1 MGRLDDGKKG
11 TDVKIAWGIS
21 WNDSKKGRMVG
32 AMMAMLVAFS
42 MLASPAATSSLS
54 SDAEQ
59 MVSVI
64 VREVAGSGNAS
75 ERLVEDLG
83 GTVGRD
89 LSIIDGFVAEIP
101 ARELATLEQSPV
113 VHSVTYDSKIQML
126 HMVNGFDGNEDMGS
140 SYNVAGQTKARDL
153 WNVGITGKGV
163 DVALIDS
170 GVAPVEGLT
179 GPNKV
184 VNGADLS
191 FEQGA
196 TNLRYMDTYGH
207 GTHLAGIIAGK
218 DASWSSTNHDA
229 FSGMAPDARIVN
241 VKVANAQGSTDVSQ
255 VIAGIDWVV
264 QHRNDNGMNIRVLN
278 LSFGTDGVQNYT
290 LDPLTY
296 AAEVAWRHGIVVVVA
311 AGNSQFGNRRLNNPA
326 YDPFLIA
333 VGAEDPENK
342 MGLRD
347 DTVPEWSAA
356 NFGRTVDLVAPG
368 KSLVSL
374 RSPGSHIDLT
384 HPEGIVNSR
393 FMRGSGTSQAAAVVS
408 GAAALLLQHRPS
420 LTPDQVKAVMKKGA
434 SPLTEA
440 TYLQGDGV
448 LNVRDAAY
456 ASVPLTSTQLH
467 VPSTGT
473 GSLDAAR
480 GSARVTDPSGVV
492 LSGEQDIFGK
502 AWDPATWS
510 AASLLGNSWSGGVW
524 NGNSWSGN
532 SWSGNSWS
540 GNSWSGNSWS
550 GNSWSGNSWSGNSWS
565 GNSWS
570 GNSWSG
576 NSWSGN
582 SWSGNSWSGNSWSG
596 NSWSGNSWS

>member
-1 MGRLDDGKKG
+1 M
-11 TDVKIAWGIS
+11 KIAWGIS
-21 WNDSKKGRMVG
+21 WNDSKKGRMLA
-32 AMMAMLVAFS
+32 AMMAMVVAFS
-42 MLASPAATSSLS
+42 VLATQAAATPLS
-54 SDAEQ
+54 ADAEE

-64 VREVAGSGNAS
+64 VREVDGSGNAS
-75 ERLVEDLG
+75 EKLVIDLG

-101 ARELATLEQSPV
+101 ARELVRLERSPV
-113 VHSVTYDSKIQML
+113 VHSVTFDSKIQML
-126 HMVNGFDGNEDMGS
+126 HMVDGFDGAEDMGS
-140 SYNVAGQTKARDL
+140 MHNLASQTKAKDL
-153 WNVGITGKGV
+153 WAAGITGKGI

-170 GVAPVEGLT
+170 GVVPVKGLT
-179 GPNKV
+179 GPGKV

-196 TNLRYMDTYGH
+196 DNLRYMDTYGH
-207 GTHLAGIIAGK
+207 GTHLAGIIAGR
-218 DASWSSTNHDA
+218 DADWSPGNHDA
-229 FSGMAPDARIVN
+229 FGGIAPDARIVN
-241 VKVANAQGSTDVSQ
+241 VKVANAMGATDVSQ
-255 VIAGIDWVV
+255 VIAAIDWVV
-264 QHRNDNGMNIRVLN
+264 QHKNDNGLNIRVLN
-278 LSFGTDGVQNYT
+278 LSFGTDGVQHYV

-296 AAEVAWRHGIVVVVA
+296 AAEVAWRKGIVVVAA
-311 AGNSQFGNRRLNNPA
+311 AGNSQFGNQRLNNPA

-333 VGAEDPENK
+333 VGADNPQDK
-342 MGLRD
+342 LGFGD
-347 DTVPEWSAA
+347 DTVPGWSATGG
-356 NFGRTVDLVAPG
+356 GRGVDLVAPG

-374 RSPGSHIDLT
+374 RSPGSNIDLT
-384 HPEGIVNSR
+384 QPQGIVNSR
-393 FMRGSGTSQAAAVVS
+393 FMRGSGTSQAAAAVS
-408 GAAALLLQHRPS
+408 GGVALLLQQRPS
-420 LTPDQVKAVMKKGA
+420 LTPDQVKAILARSAIHLASASTDAQGNGGLNLVGA
-434 SPLTEA
+434 A
-440 TYLQGDGV
+440 
-448 LNVRDAAY
+448 N
-456 ASVPLTSTQLH
+456 TSTPLGAVQLH
-467 VPSTGT
+467 TPATGT

-480 GSARVTDPSGVV
+480 GSARVVDPNGTV
-492 LSGEQDIFGK
+492 LSGEQDIFGQ

-510 AASLLGNSWSGGVW
+510 AASLLGNSWSGGTW

>member
-1 MGRLDDGKKG
+1 
-11 TDVKIAWGIS
+11 
-21 WNDSKKGRMVG
+21 MVG
-32 AMMAMLVAFS
+32 AMLAMLVAFS
-42 MLASPAATSSLS
+42 VLASPAATSSLS
-54 SDAEQ
+54 SDAEE

-101 ARELATLEQSPV
+101 ARELARLEQSPV

-126 HMVNGFDGNEDMGS
+126 HTVNGFDGAEDMGS
-140 SYNVAGQTKARDL
+140 THNLAVQTKAKDM
-153 WNVGITGKGV
+153 WTQGITGRGV

-170 GVAPVEGLT
+170 GVAPVQGLT
-179 GPNKV
+179 APGKV
-184 VNGADLS
+184 INGADLS
-191 FEQGA
+191 FEQGSDS
-196 TNLRYMDTYGH
+196 LRYMDTYGH
-207 GTHLAGIIAGK
+207 GTHLAGLIAGR
-218 DASWSSTNHDA
+218 DADWSPANHDS
-229 FSGMAPDARIVN
+229 FSGVAPDARIVN
-241 VKVANAQGSTDVSQ
+241 VKVANAMGATDVSQ
-255 VIAGIDWVV
+255 VIAAIDWVV
-264 QHRNDNGMNIRVLN
+264 QHKNDNGMNIRVLN
-278 LSFGTDGVQNYT
+278 MSFGTDGVQHYV

-296 AAEVAWRHGIVVVVA
+296 AAEVAWRRGIVVVA
-311 AGNSQFGNRRLNNPA
+311 AADNSQFGTQRLNNPA
-326 YDPFLIA
+326 YDPFIIA
-333 VGAEDPENK
+333 VGADNTQDRL
-342 MGLRD
+342 GFGD
-347 DTVPEWSAA
+347 DTVPGWSAS
-356 NFGRTVDLVAPG
+356 GGLRGVDLVAPG

-374 RSPGSHIDLT
+374 RSPGSHINLT
-384 HPEGIVNSR
+384 QPQGIVNSR

-408 GAAALLLQHRPS
+408 GAVALLLQQRPN
-420 LTPDQVKAVMKKGA
+420 LTPDQVKAILKR
-434 SPLTEA
+434 SA
-440 TYLQGDGV
+440 TYLSSADAVAQGNGG
-448 LNVRDAAY
+448 LNLAA
-456 ASVPLTSTQLH
+456 ASNTSTPLLATQLH
-467 VPSTGT
+467 TPATGV
-473 GSLDAAR
+473 GSLDASR
-480 GSARVTDPSGVV
+480 GSARIVDPNGVV
-492 LSGEQDIFGK
+492 LSGEQDIFGA

-510 AASLLGNSWSGGVW
+510 GNSWSGNSWSGGTW

>member
-1 MGRLDDGKKG
+1 M
-11 TDVKIAWGIS
+11 KIAWGIS
-21 WNDSKKGRMVG
+21 WNDSKKGRMVS

-42 MLASPAATSSLS
+42 VVASPAATSSLS
-54 SDAEQ
+54 ADAEE

-75 ERLVEDLG
+75 EKLVVELG

-101 ARELATLEQSPV
+101 ARQLVRLEQSAV

-126 HMVNGFDGNEDMGS
+126 HTVNGFNADVDMGS
-140 SYNVAGQTKARDL
+140 AHNLASQTKAKDL
-153 WNVGITGKGV
+153 WASGITGRGV

-170 GVAPVEGLT
+170 GVAPVTGLT

-196 TNLRYMDTYGH
+196 DNLRYLDAYGH
-207 GTHLAGIIAGK
+207 GTHMAGLIAGK
-218 DASWSSTNHDA
+218 DPDWSPANHDA
-229 FSGMAPDARIVN
+229 FSGIAPDARIVN
-241 VKVANAQGSTDVSQ
+241 VKVANAMGASDVSQ
-255 VIAGIDWVV
+255 VIAAIDWVV
-264 QHRNDNGMNIRVLN
+264 QHKNDNGLNIRVLN
-278 LSFGTDGVQNYT
+278 LSFGTDGVQQYT

-296 AAEVAWRHGIVVVVA
+296 AAEVAWRSGIVVVVA
-311 AGNSQFGNRRLNNPA
+311 AGNSQFGNQRLNNPA

-333 VGAEDPENK
+333 VGADDTQDRN
-342 MGLRD
+342 GYGD
-347 DTVPEWSAA
+347 DTVPAWSASNA
-356 NFGRTVDLVAPG
+356 GRTVDLVAPG

-374 RSPGSHIDLT
+374 RSPGSHIDQT
-384 HPEGIVNSR
+384 QPQGIVNSR

-408 GAAALLLQHRPS
+408 GGAALLLQHRPT
-420 LTPDQVKAVMKKGA
+420 LTPDQVKSVLKRSAVHLSSAGLDA
-434 SPLTEA
+434 
-440 TYLQGDGV
+440 QGNGG
-448 LNVRDAAY
+448 LNLRDAANTTP
-456 ASVPLTSTQLH
+456 ALTAQLH
-467 VPSTGT
+467 TPATGT

-480 GSARVTDPSGVV
+480 GSARVVDPDGVT
-492 LSGEQDIFGK
+492 LSGEQDIFGQ

-510 AASLLGNSWSGGVW
+510 AASLLGNSWSGGTW